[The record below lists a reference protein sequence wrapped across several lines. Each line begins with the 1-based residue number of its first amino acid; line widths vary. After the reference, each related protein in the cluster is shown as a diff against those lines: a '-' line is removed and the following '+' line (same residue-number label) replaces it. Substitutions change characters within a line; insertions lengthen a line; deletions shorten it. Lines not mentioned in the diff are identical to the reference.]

1 MVMPPTLPDRVLA
14 VVNDRPG
21 VSVTEL
27 RQMVK
32 GVSGLGLLTALNEL
46 RLCRKIQNTA
56 AGRYKAVDTEPPV
69 SERLMAGR

>member
-1 MVMPPTLPDRVLA
+1 MPPTLPDRVLA
-14 VVNDRPG
+14 VINARPG

-27 RQMVK
+27 RATVQ
-32 GVSGLGLLTALNEL
+32 GVSGPALLTALNEL

-56 AGRYKAVDTEPPV
+56 AGRYRAVDTEPWV

>member
-1 MVMPPTLPDRVLA
+1 MAPTLPERILA
-14 VVNDRPG
+14 VVTARPD

-32 GVSGLGLLTALNEL
+32 GVSGLALLTALNEL

-56 AGRYKAVDTEPPV
+56 AGRYRALDTEP
-69 SERLMAGR
+69 RG